1 MDIAYGGIY
10 IMYYTYIIATYIY
23 IIYNYVYCIIM
34 LQYIFIYMIVLCQT
48 WRVIQQVFLFDT
60 LCCKSKVFVKTS
72 SGQNYCSLLTCY
84 RSIKYCC
91 LNPLRYM
98 PIAIWYRSM
107 VMLMVAECVIASR
120 LLPCLCGLY
129 SIIIAS
135 GCRVMKG
142 S

>member
-1 MDIAYGGIY
+1 MVYHHTLKSYYG
-10 IMYYTYIIATYIY
+10 IIVNIYIY
-23 IIYNYVYCIIM
+23 IYDLIHPTGIH
-34 LQYIFIYMIVLCQT
+34 IYMIVLCQS

-72 SGQNYCSLLTCY
+72 SGQNYCSLLACY